1 MKKFL
6 MIIVFALSFANADL
20 AWHNDLN
27 KAAIE
32 AKQSKKNLFV
42 LVESNHCRWC
52 KLLKETTLSD
62 PKIQAKLNKFIL
74 VKTMREDSAKYALPP
89 IIGVPTM
96 FIMTPDRKIIEQG
109 VGYLESEDMHEV
121 INKFNTRAKSKK

>member
-1 MKKFL
+1 MKKIL
-6 MIIVFALSFANADL
+6 MIIAFVLSFANADL
-20 AWHNDLN
+20 AWRSDLN

-96 FIMTPDRKIIEQG
+96 LIMTPDRKIIEQG

>member
-1 MKKFL
+1 MKKL
-6 MIIVFALSFANADL
+6 LIIMTLGMSLLNAEL
-20 AWHNDLN
+20 VWQNDLN
-27 KAAIE
+27 KATVIA
-32 AKQSKKNLFV
+32 KKNKQNIFV

-62 PKIQAKLNKFIL
+62 LKIQTKLNKFIL
-74 VKTMREDSAKYALPP
+74 VKTMREDSAKYSLPP

-109 VGYLESEDMHEV
+109 VGYLETEDLSDV
-121 INKFNTRAKSKK
+121 IDKFNKKAKSKK